1 MSDIKT
7 YPTVNRAAPKL
18 TFGIS
23 KMEEIYIQRN
33 GEADTPHRH
42 DFYTILIIKSAQ
54 GVHRIDF
61 NDYPLTDHQVFFI
74 SPGQV
79 HQVVEENASVGYSIV
94 FSVDFLLEN
103 GIPLAFIDDLNL
115 FHDYGITPPLAINE
129 EAIAQLFNYCHEI
142 DSYYQNNN
150 EFKNHAIGAFLKLIL
165 IYCNNTCSLPK
176 EDAQIQGNTVLKS
189 FKELVEINYKK
200 WHNTGSYAEALYI
213 SADHLN
219 RVVKSLIGKTAKE
232 YIQSR
237 ITLAAKRLLHF
248 STLSTKEIGYELGFK
263 EPAHFSSFFKNC
275 TGISPAAFKQLK

>member
-1 MSDIKT
+1 MAEIKT

-23 KMEEIYIQRN
+23 KMEEIYAQRN
-33 GEADTPHRH
+33 GETDAPHRH
-42 DFYTILIIKSAQ
+42 DFYTILIIKSAK
-54 GVHRIDF
+54 GIHRIDF
-61 NDYPLTDHQVFFI
+61 NDYPLSDHQVYFI

-79 HQVVEENASVGYSIV
+79 HQVVEEKVSVGYSIV

-103 GIPLAFIDDLNL
+103 GIPLSFINDLNL
-115 FHDYGITPPLAINE
+115 FHDYGITPPLAVNE
-129 EAIAQLFNYCHEI
+129 EAIAQLFNYCDEI
-142 DSYYQNNN
+142 NSYHQTNT

-165 IYCNNTCSLPK
+165 IYCNNTCTLPK

-189 FKELVEINYKK
+189 FKELVEIHYKE
-200 WHNTGSYAEALYI
+200 WHNTRNYAEALYI
-213 SADHLN
+213 SSDHLN

-248 STLSTKEIGYELGFK
+248 SALSTKEIGYELGFK

-275 TGISPAAFKQLK
+275 TGISPAAFKQKK